1 MSTTIDI
8 AAATAFMTA
17 HARVL
22 DRRRFALHQGRTD
35 AEGVLAALE
44 GYRNADG
51 GYGWALEPDLRCE
64 RSQPVAALHAFEVF
78 EECAVPTARAR
89 ELCDW
94 LEAAT
99 LPDGGLPFALPFDGP
114 DAAGSAPFWVEADPS
129 ASSLHMT
136 AELAGAAH
144 RVARH
149 DPGVR
154 DHPWLARAT
163 EFCRRRIAALEGAP
177 PAIEFRFVLDLLD
190 TVHDTHPWA
199 PAELA
204 RLAAFLPRGGD
215 GAMAVEG
222 GAPGEAMRPL
232 DVAPRPGRPLR
243 SFVDPR
249 ALAADLDRLA
259 AGQCEDGGWTVDW
272 APRSPAGALE
282 WRGHA
287 TVRAVALLTAHGR
300 LPGPGAGSTH

>member
-8 AAATAFMTA
+8 AAATAFMAA

-22 DRRRFALHQGRTD
+22 DRRRLALLLGRGD
-35 AEGVLAALE
+35 AAGVLAALE
-44 GYRNADG
+44 AYRNPDG
-51 GYGWALEPDLRCE
+51 GYGWALEPDLRSE

-78 EECAVPTARAR
+78 EECAVPAARAR

-94 LEAAT
+94 LEEAT
-99 LPDGGLPFALPFDGP
+99 LPDGGLPFALPLGGP
-114 DAAGSAPFWVEADPS
+114 ATGTAWFWAEADPT

-154 DHPWLARAT
+154 DHPWVARAT
-163 EFCRRRIAALEGAP
+163 EYCRRRIAELESAP

-190 TVHDTHPWA
+190 TLHETHPWA
-199 PAELA
+199 PAELE
-204 RLAAFLPRGGD
+204 RMAAFLPRGGD
-215 GAMAVEG
+215 GSMAVAD

-243 SFVDPR
+243 AFIDPEVV
-249 ALAADLDRLA
+249 AADLDRLA
-259 AGQCEDGGWTVDW
+259 AGQDADGGWRVDW
-272 APRSPAGALE
+272 AARSPAGALE

-287 TVRAVALLTAHGR
+287 TVRAVALLAAHGR
-300 LPGPGAGSTH
+300 LPARESAHTG